1 MEFWQAIAHTETDQL
16 VDVARLAE
24 ELGFGAVTVGDH
36 FVTPARIDSPY
47 PYTADQ
53 VPWIAPE
60 DSMPDPMVLA
70 AAIAQVTRS
79 LRTFVTC
86 YVLPM
91 REPLSA
97 AKAVS
102 SAAVLSGNRL
112 ILGVGVG
119 WMREEFTLVGQDF
132 STRGRRCDEM
142 LEILAKLLGGGMVEH
157 HGEFYDFPPVQMSP
171 VPDRPVPI
179 LIAGHSDAAFRR
191 ASRFDGWSAA
201 HYAADEVPALV
212 ARFRKIWN
220 GSGRNA
226 SGRANRPPQVAV
238 ALEREPSLDEC
249 KRLEDAGVT
258 SIIHMPLTFHGEAT
272 STFERKRAALERFAE
287 RVIVPRR

>member
-1 MEFWQAIAHTETDQL
+1 MEFWQAIAHTESEQIL
-16 VDVARLAE
+16 DVARLAE

-47 PYTADQ
+47 PYTKDR
-53 VPWIAPE
+53 VPWVDPE
-60 DSMPDPMVLA
+60 DSTPDPMVLA

-79 LRTFVTC
+79 LRFFVTC

-102 SAAVLSGNRL
+102 SAAVLTGNRL

-119 WMREEFTLVGQDF
+119 WMREEFALVGQAF
-132 STRGRRCDEM
+132 ATRGRRCDEM

-157 HGEFYDFPPVQMSP
+157 HGEFYDFPPIQMSP
-171 VPDRPVPI
+171 VPERPVPI

-191 ASRFDGWSAA
+191 AARFDGWSAA
-201 HYAADEVPALV
+201 HYDADEVPALV
-212 ARFRKIWN
+212 KRFRSIWK
-220 GSGRNA
+220 A
-226 SGRANRPPQVAV
+226 SGRSASDPSRDRPLVTVP
-238 ALEREPSLDEC
+238 LNHEPSLDDC

-258 SIIHMPLTFHGEAT
+258 SIINMPLTFHGEAT
-272 STFERKRAALERFAE
+272 STLERKRAALERFAE

>member
-1 MEFWQAIAHTETDQL
+1 MEFWQAIAHTESDQIL
-16 VDVARLAE
+16 DVARLAE

-47 PYTADQ
+47 PYTKDR
-53 VPWIAPE
+53 VPWVDPE
-60 DSMPDPMVLA
+60 DSTPDPMVLA

-79 LRTFVTC
+79 LRFFVTC

-91 REPLSA
+91 REPFSA

-102 SAAVLSGNRL
+102 SAAVLTGNRL
-112 ILGVGVG
+112 ILGVG
-119 WMREEFTLVGQDF
+119 WMREEFDLVGQDY

-171 VPDRPVPI
+171 LPDLPVPI

-201 HYAADEVPALV
+201 HYDAAEVPELV
-212 ARFRKIWN
+212 ARFRRIW
-220 GSGRNA
+220 NA
-226 SGRANRPPQVAV
+226 SGRSQDRPLASVP
-238 ALEREPSLDEC
+238 LNHEPSLDDC

-258 SIIHMPLTFHGEAT
+258 SLVNMPLTFHGEAT
-272 STFERKRAALERFAE
+272 STLERKRAALERFAE